1 MESNRI
7 KTLLHNYIVIEP
19 HKENIKESEGGLLL
33 AEKHREDIR
42 GRKATVKNA
51 GINTQVV
58 KQGDE
63 IMYDRF
69 SGFNLEVDDVIYL
82 VIKESDVIVVLEQ

>member
-7 KTLLHNYIVIEP
+7 KTLLHSYIVIEP

-42 GRKATVKNA
+42 GRKATVKNI
-51 GINTQVV
+51 GTNVQVV
-58 KQGDE
+58 KQGDK

-82 VIKESDVIVVLEQ
+82 VIKESDVIVVLE

>member
-42 GRKATVKNA
+42 SRKATVKNI
-51 GINTQVV
+51 GTNVQVV
-58 KQGDE
+58 KQNDE

-82 VIKESDVIVVLEQ
+82 VIKESDVIVVLE